1 MQDVHFRLMCVAQK
15 RLVIIFSKEPT
26 LPEGVLQ
33 WDPVFTFCQTFLIE
47 LIASVCLTVMT
58 FLTRASPNLYG

>member
-33 WDPVFTFCQTFLIE
+33 WDPVFTFCHTFLIE

-58 FLTRASPNLYG
+58 FLTRASPNIYV

>member
-15 RLVIIFSKEPT
+15 RLVIIFSKERT

-33 WDPVFTFCQTFLIE
+33 WDPVFAFCHTFLLE
-47 LIASVCLTVMT
+47 LITRVCLTIMT
-58 FLTRASPNLYG
+58 FLTRASPNLYV

>member
-15 RLVIIFSKEPT
+15 RLVIIFSKERT

-33 WDPVFTFCQTFLIE
+33 WDPVFTFCHTFLTE
-47 LIASVCLTVMT
+47 LITSVCLTIMT
-58 FLTRASPNLYG
+58 FLTRASPNLYV